1 MYVISLAN
9 WLIKFILNKVN
20 GLELK
25 FSQDLFGHTNV
36 SVVEQIYYDESE
48 TERYLNNFL
57 ALKENGYIIAD
68 SFNNHAWIMPCPI
81 KANDFQLVFDIELF
95 GELNQAVKAFI
106 TLRRSTGVS
115 PHKCYDE
122 LQLLKKTI
130 RVSNGFK
137 KPDRLKQTILS
148 MSEPRAYSFS
158 NVLKNFI
165 SFFPCD
171 QGEQI
176 LSICNTVPFAIYDNR
191 DLPHFNDVLIFND
204 IVNDFFQTK
213 PIELTLKFMPI
224 MIWWLITNIIPQ
236 RPTEFLLINF
246 DCLDHRPDGS
256 MWLKVPRIKN
266 ENDTPN
272 KEIRY
277 ELIQIDHKT
286 YQIISSY
293 KLKLMELG
301 IEDEYLFPRD
311 FYQMFR
317 KRPKRQAFN
326 RMTLYNFNLLLQ
338 EFYTEVIEGIYLENS
353 LEKIKPGDTRHFAII
368 NMFLQGFNMLSIAR
382 MAGHDVIATQE
393 NYYSHA
399 EHFSQSYVYILAQH
413 ILERKISNEIPEGF
427 IGWRRDAYDRGKIYN
442 DQDTLKLLKVDYGYC
457 KEKSEIFP
465 ISCVEDCRTCN
476 NYIFK
481 PDNDIYEHGI
491 KWLQDYSAFLNQ
503 RMNEILLIMREQCSS
518 SILSNHPSSEE
529 LLKTNS
535 KNLVKYINQ
544 KAMVDSRLMEE
555 DRYD

>member
-1 MYVISLAN
+1 MYEISLAN
-9 WLIKFILNKVN
+9 WLTKFILNKVN
-20 GLELK
+20 SLELK
-25 FSQDLFGHTNV
+25 ISQDLFSHANV

-48 TERYLNNFL
+48 TERYLSTFL
-57 ALKENGYIIAD
+57 ALKENGYIIAE
-68 SFNNHAWIMPCPI
+68 SFNDRTWIMPCPI
-81 KANDFQLVFDIELF
+81 KANDFRLAFDIELF
-95 GELNQAVKAFI
+95 EELNQAIKAFI
-106 TLRRSTGVS
+106 TFRRSTGVS

-137 KPDRLKQTILS
+137 KTDRLKQTMLS
-148 MSEPRAYSFS
+148 MSEPRSYNLS

-171 QGEQI
+171 QENQI
-176 LSICNTVPFAIYDNR
+176 LSICNTVPFSKSSSR
-191 DLPHFNDVLIFND
+191 DLPHFNDVLAFND
-204 IVNDFFQTK
+204 ILNDFFQTK
-213 PIELTLKFMPI
+213 PIEQTLKFVPI
-224 MIWWLITNIIPQ
+224 MIWWLVSNIIPM
-236 RPTEFLLINF
+236 RPTEFLLMKMN
-246 DCLDHRPDGS
+246 CLEPRPDGTI
-256 MWLKVPRIKN
+256 WLKVPRIKDH
-266 ENDTPN
+266 NDTPK
-272 KEIRY
+272 KEIHY
-277 ELIQIDHKT
+277 DLIQIDRQT

-293 KLKLMELG
+293 KFKLEELG

-317 KRPKRQAFN
+317 KRPKSQAFN
-326 RMTLYNFNLLLQ
+326 RMTLYNFDFLLL
-338 EFYTEVIEGIYLENS
+338 EFYTEVIEGIYSENNLER
-353 LEKIKPGDTRHFAII
+353 IKPGDTRHFAII

-413 ILERKISNEIPEGF
+413 ILEEKISNEIPEGF
-427 IGWRRDAYDRGKIYN
+427 IGWRRDVYNRGKIYN
-442 DQDTLKLLKVDYGYC
+442 DKDASKMLKVDYGFC
-457 KEKSEIFP
+457 KEKIEIFP
-465 ISCVEDCRTCN
+465 NSCVEDCRMCN

-481 PDNDIYEHGI
+481 PDIDKYEQGI
-491 KWLQDYSAFLNQ
+491 QWLQDFSTFLNQ

-518 SILSNHPSSEE
+518 SLLSKHPGSEE

-535 KNLVKYINQ
+535 KNLVKYMNQ
-544 KAMVDSRLMEE
+544 KAMVDSRLIEE

>member
-1 MYVISLAN
+1 M
-9 WLIKFILNKVN
+9 
-20 GLELK
+20 ELK
-25 FSQDLFGHTNV
+25 ISQDLFSHANV

-48 TERYLNNFL
+48 TERYLSTFL
-57 ALKENGYIIAD
+57 ALKENGYIIAE
-68 SFNNHAWIMPCPI
+68 SFNDRTWIMPCPI
-81 KANDFQLVFDIELF
+81 KANDFRLAFDIELF
-95 GELNQAVKAFI
+95 EELNQAIKAFI
-106 TLRRSTGVS
+106 TFRRSTGVS

-137 KPDRLKQTILS
+137 KTDRLKQTMLS
-148 MSEPRAYSFS
+148 MSEPRSYNLS

-171 QGEQI
+171 QENQI
-176 LSICNTVPFAIYDNR
+176 LSICNTVPFSKSSSR
-191 DLPHFNDVLIFND
+191 DLPHFNDVLAFND
-204 IVNDFFQTK
+204 ILNDFFQTK
-213 PIELTLKFMPI
+213 PIEQTLKFVPI
-224 MIWWLITNIIPQ
+224 MIWWLVSNIIPM
-236 RPTEFLLINF
+236 RPTEFLLMKMN
-246 DCLDHRPDGS
+246 CLEPRPDGTI
-256 MWLKVPRIKN
+256 WLKVPRIKDH
-266 ENDTPN
+266 NDTPK
-272 KEIRY
+272 KEIHY
-277 ELIQIDHKT
+277 DLIQIDRQT

-293 KLKLMELG
+293 KFKLEELG

-317 KRPKRQAFN
+317 KRPKSQAFN
-326 RMTLYNFNLLLQ
+326 RMTLYNFDFLLL
-338 EFYTEVIEGIYLENS
+338 EFYTEVIEGIYSENNLER
-353 LEKIKPGDTRHFAII
+353 IKPGDTRHFAII

-413 ILERKISNEIPEGF
+413 ILEEKISNEIPEGF
-427 IGWRRDAYDRGKIYN
+427 IGWRRDVYNRGKIYN
-442 DQDTLKLLKVDYGYC
+442 DKDASKMLKVDYGFC
-457 KEKSEIFP
+457 KEKIEIFP
-465 ISCVEDCRTCN
+465 NSCVEDCRMCN

-481 PDNDIYEHGI
+481 PDIDKYEQGI
-491 KWLQDYSAFLNQ
+491 QWLQDFSTFLNQ

-518 SILSNHPSSEE
+518 SLLSKHPGSEE

-535 KNLVKYINQ
+535 KNLVKYMNQ
-544 KAMVDSRLMEE
+544 KAMVDSRLIEE

>member
-1 MYVISLAN
+1 M
-9 WLIKFILNKVN
+9 N

-25 FSQDLFGHTNV
+25 ISLDLFGYPNV

-48 TERYLNNFL
+48 TERYLSNFL
-57 ALKENGYIIAD
+57 ALKENGYIIAY
-68 SFNNHAWIMPCPI
+68 SFNDHTWIMPCPI
-81 KANDFQLVFDIELF
+81 KANDFRLVFDLELF
-95 GELNQAVKAFI
+95 GELNLVVKAFI

-130 RVSNGFK
+130 RVTNGFK
-137 KPDRLKQTILS
+137 KPDRLKQTMLS
-148 MSEPRAYSFS
+148 MSEPRAYSLS

-165 SFFPCD
+165 SFFPFD

-176 LSICNTVPFAIYDNR
+176 LSICNTASFAKYDNR

-204 IVNDFFQTK
+204 ILNDFFQTE
-213 PIELTLKFMPI
+213 PIELNLKFMPI

-236 RPTEFLLINF
+236 RPTEFLLMNIN
-246 DCLDHRPDGS
+246 CLEPRPDGT

-266 ENDTPN
+266 DNDTPE

-277 ELIQIDHKT
+277 DLIHIDRKT
-286 YQIISSY
+286 YQIITSY
-293 KLKLMELG
+293 KLKLVELG

-326 RMTLYNFNLLLQ
+326 RMTLYNFDLLLQ
-338 EFYTEVIEGIYLENS
+338 EFYIEVIEGIYLEKN

-399 EHFSQSYVYILAQH
+399 EHFSQSYVYILAQRM
-413 ILERKISNEIPEGF
+413 LEEKISNEIPEGF
-427 IGWRRDAYDRGKIYN
+427 IGWRRDAYNRGKIYN
-442 DQDTLKLLKVDYGYC
+442 DQDTLKMLKVDYGFC

-465 ISCVEDCRTCN
+465 DSCVEDCRMCN

-481 PDNDIYEHGI
+481 PDIDKYEQGI
-491 KWLQDYSAFLNQ
+491 KWLQDFSAFLNQ
-503 RMNEILLIMREQCSS
+503 RMNEILLIMREQCGSS
-518 SILSNHPSSEE
+518 LLSKHPGSEE

-535 KNLVKYINQ
+535 KNLVKYMNQ
-544 KAMVDSRLMEE
+544 KAMVDSRLMGE